1 MAYGVEWLPSALKG
15 LGQLDAAVRP
25 RILRR
30 VIALEA
36 EPRPLGAGK
45 LAGAEGF
52 WRIRAGDYRVV
63 YTIDDANRLVLV
75 VAVGHRREVYRR
87 KPRS

>member
-15 LGQLDAAVRP
+15 LGQLDAAARP

-36 EPRPLGAGK
+36 EPRPPGAGK
-45 LAGAEGF
+45 LAGTEEF
-52 WRIRAGDYRVV
+52 WRLRAGNYRVV